1 MALGAPT
8 MLALLAL
15 IPAAGVGWWWLWR
28 ARRLHRLAVGAE
40 VAGQR
45 RGVTASRT
53 LMLIVL
59 GLVAVAA
66 ARPMWNTG
74 EETLGLS
81 DSSLVIAL
89 DVSQSMAA
97 EDVSR
102 SASQG
107 VQSEASVSRF
117 AAAKAEIQRLIDGR
131 RGDRVGLVIF
141 AGDAFLRFPLTRD
154 HEAALQVLEAL
165 QPGEALV
172 VPGSNI
178 ANAIDLAAE
187 TIVRATEEDGSD
199 VVSGAIAV
207 VSDGEAHV
215 GEAVAAASAA
225 RALGMQV
232 FTVGVGSERGA
243 TIPRGLQ
250 GGPLGGSTDP
260 KLDPTT
266 GAPIISRL
274 DVTHLQAI
282 SDAGGGRYIELDQPG
297 TMTSMNAD
305 LAALDLVR
313 EVVVEETALAEQFQ
327 WFAVAATLV
336 LLCSVAARVIG
347 RKPSRWLGLASL
359 GALVASILVVNGCGG
374 VGIGQLNREGI
385 EHYESGEYAEALD
398 AWREAQELGRRTD
411 AGIDARLHLNVGRA
425 LHRLGEFQRAETES
439 LAALRSD
446 NPDLRAVA
454 WFHTGN
460 HRWANQDLLGA
471 RIAFVE
477 ALRESPSLI
486 DAKINLE
493 IINALLESLQED
505 DQAAD
510 QGDEP
515 GQTGDGQPGDANAAG
530 DRAQSDANE
539 DAQATPGGGQ
549 AIAGEGERPGQ
560 SAPTEGPL
568 ANPVAPTFADEE
580 SLLERR
586 EAAMEELQ
594 AALDELPLENASLEQ
609 ALAVLD
615 ALRAVPGE
623 RLAAG
628 QLQTNDQPYDW

>member
-53 LMLIVL
+53 IMLIAL

-107 VQSEASVSRF
+107 VQTEASVSRF
-117 AAAKAEIQRLIDGR
+117 AAAKAEIQRLVDGR

-282 SDAGGGRYIELDQPG
+282 ADAGGGRYIELDQPG

-336 LLCSVAARVIG
+336 LLCSVAARVFG

-446 NPDLRAVA
+446 NPDARAVA

-471 RIAFVE
+471 RLAFVE

-505 DQAAD
+505 DQATD

-515 GQTGDGQPGDANAAG
+515 GQAGDGQPGDANAPG

-539 DAQATPGGGQ
+539 DTQAAPGGGQ

>member
-107 VQSEASVSRF
+107 VQTEASVSRF
-117 AAAKAEIQRLIDGR
+117 AAAKAEIQRLVDGR

-282 SDAGGGRYIELDQPG
+282 ADAGGGRYIELDQPG

-336 LLCSVAARVIG
+336 LLCSVAARVFG

-446 NPDLRAVA
+446 DPDVRAVA

-471 RIAFVE
+471 RLAFVE

>member
-97 EDVSR
+97 EDVAT

-107 VQSEASVSRF
+107 VQTEASVSRF
-117 AAAKAEIQRLIDGR
+117 AAAKAEIQRLVDGR

-260 KLDPTT
+260 KLDLTT

-282 SDAGGGRYIELDQPG
+282 ADAGGGRYIELDQPG

-336 LLCSVAARVIG
+336 LLCSVAARVFG
-347 RKPSRWLGLASL
+347 RKPSRWLGIASL

-411 AGIDARLHLNVGRA
+411 AGIDAQLHLNVGRA

-446 NPDLRAVA
+446 DPDVRAVA

-471 RIAFVE
+471 RLAFVE

-515 GQTGDGQPGDANAAG
+515 GQAGDGQPGDANAAG